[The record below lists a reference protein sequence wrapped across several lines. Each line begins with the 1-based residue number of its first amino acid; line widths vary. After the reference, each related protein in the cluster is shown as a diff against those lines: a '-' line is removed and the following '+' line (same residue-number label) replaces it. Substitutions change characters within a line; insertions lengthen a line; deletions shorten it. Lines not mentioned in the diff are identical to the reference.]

1 MLPTKFASMGAPA
14 TGGASISRPAEIYV
28 TTDGNNGTGEIG
40 NPAKPFATVAAAV
53 AAGEATVQAYTII
66 LGTGAFSVT
75 RLPASGLR
83 NCFVGAGFQTTLTF
97 MNGGSSGLS
106 AEAVNEVLINLR
118 AEINCNGWSSDDE
131 NLGPTSG
138 AEINVQGW
146 GWIIQMTSKGG
157 NAYNPSGYGG
167 GTAGAIIVRGNFDVS
182 GSVDFRNGDDG
193 AGSVSAGGLFTGDG
207 CNLRSATF
215 TTNNTEVIT
224 LGRCSYVA
232 GFGGGFSGT
241 FNDYGGNSAW

>member
-1 MLPTKFASMGAPA
+1 MLPNKFASMGAPG

-28 TTDGNNGTGEIG
+28 TTDGNDGTGEIG

-97 MNGGSSGLS
+97 MNGGISGLS
-106 AEAVNEVLINLR
+106 AVAVNEVLINLR

-157 NAYNPSGYGG
+157 NAYNPSGNS
-167 GTAGAIIVRGNFDVS
+167 AGSGAMVVVS
-182 GSVDFRNGDDG
+182 GSFLFAGDINAMDGTDGNGNQAMSGG
-193 AGSVSAGGLFTGDG
+193 AVTIDG
-207 CNLRSATF
+207 CDLRNQMIYSP
-215 TTNNTEVIT
+215 NIT
-224 LGRCSYVA
+224 IGRCSYN
-232 GFGGGFSGT
+232 SGNFFFT
-241 FNDYGGNSAW
+241 DKGGNAAW